1 MRNSQKIE
9 FDQETGK
16 QKKIPKQKKDENGKI
31 KIVMEVP
38 EESVLETD
46 GTNLAKIFEV
56 DEVDFTRT
64 ISNDINEIY
73 QVLGIEA
80 VRKSLLR
87 ELRMV
92 LKPYG
97 IYVNYRHI
105 SILCDLMTQR
115 GILTSITRHGLNRG
129 EYGPIRKATFEET
142 VEILLE
148 AGIFSERDDLKGI
161 SENVLL
167 GKLTKIGTGCF
178 DLLVDIDA
186 FENENKN
193 NDMDYPNDD
202 ERMLNSEYEANDG
215 QTPVISTPGYGFG
228 NNIPMSVYDNSVRF
242 TPAHD
247 NNPSSIQS
255 PFHNP
260 GSFYKDTF
268 LSSPEQGKNAPSSP
282 EYNPQSDYYKTPAP
296 YSPQPIDE
304 GNRVQ
309 SQYGVSAYSPT
320 MSPGFNSG
328 TGVLLSRPLQT
339 NRGINSSYSPTTPGY
354 LKPSSSSPQYI
365 QGSGS
370 GLYNSTPKVQ
380 GSGNTSQYHP
390 ASPGY
395 YPTSPSYNIKAI
407 DNASPFYKQ
416 EKDEDEEEEE
426 EENNDEDDDK
436 NNN

>member
-1 MRNSQKIE
+1 
-9 FDQETGK
+9 
-16 QKKIPKQKKDENGKI
+16 
-31 KIVMEVP
+31 
-38 EESVLETD
+38 
-46 GTNLAKIFEV
+46 
-56 DEVDFTRT
+56 
-64 ISNDINEIY
+64 
-73 QVLGIEA
+73 
-80 VRKSLLR
+80 
-87 ELRMV
+87 
-92 LKPYG
+92 
-97 IYVNYRHI
+97 
-105 SILCDLMTQR
+105 MTQR

-148 AGIFSERDDLKGI
+148 AGIFSEKDDLKGI

-167 GKLTKIGTGCF
+167 GKLTNIGTGSF
-178 DLLVDIDA
+178 NLLVDINA
-186 FENENKN
+186 FDNENKN
-193 NDMDYPNDD
+193 MENEMQFDE
-202 ERMLNSEYEANDG
+202 ERMLNSDYEANDG
-215 QTPVISTPGYGFG
+215 QTPVISTPGYGYN
-228 NNIPMSVYDNSVRF
+228 NNIAMSVYDNSARF

-268 LSSPEQGKNAPSSP
+268 ISSPEQGKNAPSSP

-296 YSPQPIDE
+296 YSPMPNDD
-304 GNRVQ
+304 GNRGQ

-328 TGVLLSRPLQT
+328 TGVLIRPLQT
-339 NRGINSSYSPTTPGY
+339 GNKGVNSTYSPTTPGY
-354 LKPSSSSPQYI
+354 LRPSSSSPQYI

-407 DNASPFYKQ
+407 DNASPFYNQ
-416 EKDEDEEEEE
+416 DKDEDDEEEE
-426 EENNDEDDDK
+426 EENNDEDDK